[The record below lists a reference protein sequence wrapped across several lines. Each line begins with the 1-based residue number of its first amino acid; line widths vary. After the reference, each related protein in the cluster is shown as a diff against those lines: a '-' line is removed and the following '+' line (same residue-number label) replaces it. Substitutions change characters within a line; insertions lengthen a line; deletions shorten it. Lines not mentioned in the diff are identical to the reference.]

1 MRSSHSLPRGR
12 TGDPWLPRRDTT
24 VLLLSAT
31 PELQGE
37 VGRVAAAAA
46 VELLIGR
53 SLEEMPVQWD
63 DVAAVLIDS
72 VADAGLAGW
81 RGPTSVVGF
90 ARDSAQMWRQ
100 ASRLGADRVAILPDS
115 AQWLADYLACL
126 HSPSAGAGVVGIVGG
141 CGGAGASTLSVL
153 VAAEA
158 AARGTRT
165 LLVDG
170 DRWGGG
176 LSTALS
182 AQEVPGLRWPELLGV
197 SGSINPEQL
206 AAALPQ
212 LGPLTLLSWDS
223 TARQEGTAAA
233 ASVRVPAAVGS
244 LSATADQSPGPALAE
259 SPVPSQAQSAV
270 AEVLHA
276 ARGAFGLVVVD
287 VGRTPEAFRTFADHC
302 NGLLLV
308 VPATVRAAASA
319 RQMMQALPPMP
330 VATVIRGPVAEGLD
344 ATLVADSIGLPLVG
358 EFPRLRGV
366 AAALESQR
374 LPELLRRRRVRTLVA
389 GVLEWMAG
397 ETTVARR
404 ARGRGQP

>member
-12 TGDPWLPRRDTT
+12 TGDPWLPRRETT

-53 SLEEMPVQWD
+53 SLEQMPVQWD

-72 VADAGLAGW
+72 VADVGLAGW
-81 RGPTSVVGF
+81 RGPTAVVGF

-100 ASRLGADRVAILPDS
+100 AARLGADRVAILPDS

-126 HSPSAGAGVVGIVGG
+126 HSPSSGAGVVGIVGG

-176 LSTALS
+176 LSAALS

-223 TARQEGTAAA
+223 TARQDTA
-233 ASVRVPAAVGS
+233 PAALGS
-244 LSATADQSPGPALAE
+244 LSVTANHSPDPALE
-259 SPVPSQAQSAV
+259 EFPVPSQTQSAV

-308 VPATVRAAASA
+308 VPARVRAAASA
-319 RQMMQALPPMP
+319 RQMMETLPPMP
-330 VATVIRGPVAEGLD
+330 VAAVIRGPVAEGLD

-358 EFPRLRGV
+358 EFPSLRGV

-397 ETTVARR
+397 DTKVARR
-404 ARGRGQP
+404 SRDRGQP